1 MSKVYTFPQ
10 YRDPEPDY
18 SDEEERY
25 ELAKMLLLEADLDGI
40 DPSEKVAEAS
50 FAAGFSCFD
59 GMCLRLFAEFA
70 GMFPLRLD
78 KNGHSITIHFGD
90 AKAALLSTK
99 GNIDFREDQEL
110 LDEAARRAPAQWR
123 IHEAKMEKIYQQF
136 LAMNP
141 NNGF

>member
-1 MSKVYTFPQ
+1 MSKVFTFTQ

-25 ELAKMLLLEADLDGI
+25 ELAKTLLLETNLDGI
-40 DPSEKVAEAS
+40 DPSEQVVEAS
-50 FAAGFSCFD
+50 FAAGFNCFD

-70 GMFPLRLD
+70 GLFPLRLV
-78 KNGHSITIHFGD
+78 KKSRGITIHFGD

-99 GNIDFREDQEL
+99 DNIDFWEDHEL

-136 LAMNP
+136 LALNP